1 MIAALKSL
9 LAANSFLRHA
19 AVLTGGTLIG
29 RAIAV
34 LAMPVLTRI
43 YSPDDFSVLAS
54 YSAILGIL
62 AVIACLRL
70 EIAIPM
76 PKAED
81 QALDLLTLSLIGT
94 VVVALFTLVV
104 LLFAINPILSALSA
118 VDTALVLWLVPLGV
132 LLVGSYQAL
141 QYWATRQKLF
151 TDIARTRVGQAAVG
165 VGTMLGLGVMSV
177 GPVGLTFGHMLMTGA
192 GALGLAWRALRD
204 SPDLIRR
211 LSLTRAR
218 RTLSAYR
225 RFPIWS
231 MPEALANVAG
241 LQISILIIAATAP
254 PGEAGHLMVAMQ
266 VMLLP
271 MALVGTSIG
280 QVYLSRAPEEH
291 RNGQLGP
298 FTLSIVRRLALV
310 GALPIAIVGL
320 SAPWTFPFVFGV
332 EWARSGQIAAMMVP
346 WIVLQFVAA
355 PVSIIFHILIMPR
368 LAMGVQVFGMI
379 TRLGSVLLSVYFSVL
394 HVTGLI
400 GGSVAFYLAMLGC
413 VFMVSRQANSEHNQ
427 SHQDQKKR

>member
-1 MIAALKSL
+1 MIAGLKSRFG
-9 LAANSFLRHA
+9 ANSFLRHA
-19 AVLTGGTLIG
+19 AVLTGGTMLG

-76 PKAED
+76 PEKEE
-81 QALDLLTLSLIGT
+81 QALDLLTLSLLGT
-94 VVVALFTLVV
+94 VLVALATLLV
-104 LLFAINPILSALSA
+104 LMVAIDPILAALTA

-132 LLVGSYQAL
+132 LLVGSYQAF
-141 QYWATRQKLF
+141 QFWATRHKRF
-151 TDIARTRVGQAAVG
+151 TDVARTRVGQAAVG
-165 VGTMLGLGVMSV
+165 VGTMLGLGALSA
-177 GPVGLTFGHMLMTGA
+177 GPIGLTVGHMLMNGA
-192 GALGLAWRALRD
+192 GALGLAWRALRN
-204 SPDLIRR
+204 SPDLPRR
-211 LSLTRAR
+211 ISLSRAR

-241 LQISILIIAATAP
+241 LQVPILIIAAAAP

-291 RNGQLGP
+291 RNGRLGP

-310 GALPIAIVGL
+310 GALPIAAVGL
-320 SAPWTFPFVFGV
+320 SAPWTFPLVFGAD
-332 EWARSGQIAAMMVP
+332 WTRSGEIAAMMVP
-346 WIVLQFVAA
+346 WIVLQFVAV
-355 PVSIIFHILIMPR
+355 PVSMSFHVIGHTMRAMGLQVVGFILR
-368 LAMGVQVFGMI
+368 FGGVLLAMQIHAPLVPSMVTASAVFYTGMLALI
-379 TRLGSVLLSVYFSVL
+379 TFSVL
-394 HVTGLI
+394 G
-400 GGSVAFYLAMLGC
+400 
-413 VFMVSRQANSEHNQ
+413 SEH
-427 SHQDQKKR
+427 SPKDLS

>member
-1 MIAALKSL
+1 VIGKFRSWVGE
-9 LAANSFLRHA
+9 NSFLRQA
-19 AVLTGGTLIG
+19 VVLTVGTLLG

-54 YSAILGIL
+54 YSAILGML

-76 PKAED
+76 PED
-81 QALDLLTLSLIGT
+81 EDIALDLLTLSLICTIAVALIT
-94 VVVALFTLVV
+94 VVV
-104 LLFAINPILSALSA
+104 LLLAFDPILSALSA
-118 VDTALVLWLVPLGV
+118 VDTALVLWLVPLGG
-132 LLVGSYQAL
+132 LLVGSYQAF
-141 QYWATRQKLF
+141 QFWATRQKLF
-151 TDIARTRVGQAAVG
+151 TDIARTRVGQAAAG
-165 VGTMLGLGVMSV
+165 VVAMLGLGAMSV
-177 GPVGLTFGHMLMTGA
+177 GPVGLSLGHMLMSGA

-204 SPDLIRR
+204 SPDLLRR
-211 LSLTRAR
+211 VSLTRAR
-218 RTLSAYR
+218 RTLLAYR

-241 LQISILIIAATAP
+241 LQIPILIIASAAP

-271 MALVGTSIG
+271 MALVGNSIG

-291 RNGQLGP
+291 RNGRLGP

-320 SAPWTFPFVFGV
+320 SAPWTFPLVFGAD
-332 EWARSGQIAAMMVP
+332 WTRSGEIAAMMVP
-346 WIVLQFVAA
+346 WIILQFVVV
-355 PVSIIFHILIMPR
+355 PVSMSFHVVGHTMRAMQLQVAGFILRFGGVLFATQLHAPLVPSMVTANAVFYAGM
-368 LAMGVQVFGMI
+368 LA
-379 TRLGSVLLSVYFSVL
+379 
-394 HVTGLI
+394 LI
-400 GGSVAFYLAMLGC
+400 PFTV
-413 VFMVSRQANSEHNQ
+413 RDSEH
-427 SHQDQKKR
+427 SPKDLS

>member
-1 MIAALKSL
+1 MIAGLKSRFG
-9 LAANSFLRHA
+9 ANSFLRHA
-19 AVLTGGTLIG
+19 AVLTGGTMLG

-76 PKAED
+76 PEKED

-94 VVVALFTLVV
+94 VLVALATLLV
-104 LLFAINPILSALSA
+104 LMVAIDPILAALTA

-132 LLVGSYQAL
+132 LLVGSYQAF
-141 QYWATRQKLF
+141 QFWATRHKRF
-151 TDIARTRVGQAAVG
+151 TDVARTRVGQAAVG
-165 VGTMLGLGVMSV
+165 VGTMLGLGALSV
-177 GPVGLTFGHMLMTGA
+177 GPIGLTVGHMLMNGA
-192 GALGLAWRALRD
+192 GALGLAWRALRN
-204 SPDLIRR
+204 SPDLPRR
-211 LSLTRAR
+211 ISLSRAR

-241 LQISILIIAATAP
+241 LQVPILIIAATAP

-291 RNGQLGP
+291 RNGRLGP

-310 GALPIAIVGL
+310 GALPIAAVGL
-320 SAPWTFPFVFGV
+320 SAPWTMEIVFGPG
-332 EWARSGQIAAMMVP
+332 WGRSGEIAAMMVP
-346 WIVLQFVAA
+346 WIILQFMASPISMIMWITSSSKIMLALTIVGLLIRVFAVLYANISPLSHVATLTGTSA
-355 PVSIIFHILIMPR
+355 
-368 LAMGVQVFGMI
+368 AY
-379 TRLGSVLLSVYFSVL
+379 YFL
-394 HVTGLI
+394 CLCLFLR
-400 GGSVAFYLAMLGC
+400 A
-413 VFMVSRQANSEHNQ
+413 SRKS
-427 SHQDQKKR
+427 